1 MARIKTAVIPAAGH
15 GSRMG
20 PLTRIIPKEMLPL
33 GSIPVI
39 EHTIA
44 ELASSGIKRIGV
56 VIRKGKE
63 VIREYLDTRKDLYP
77 NSELEFVY
85 QKESLGLGDA
95 LRCAKD
101 FIQGVPFVMA
111 LPDQILLSEQCA
123 TRQLLEACE
132 GIDGIW
138 NSMVQ
143 IRKSEMAFFEGS
155 RPLKYKKGN
164 SRFFLIED
172 ISADLNSRVR
182 GFGRTVFLPEALDYM
197 SEEFANDRTGEV
209 DLSKTFHALKGKF
222 RLFGVFLKG
231 RPCDVGTWEG
241 YYFYQQR
248 ILRSLT
254 AKEKAS

>member
-1 MARIKTAVIPAAGH
+1 
-15 GSRMG
+15 MG
-20 PLTRIIPKEMLPL
+20 PLTRIIPKEMFPL

-44 ELASSGIKRIGV
+44 ELASSGIERIGV

-63 VIREYLDTRKDLYP
+63 MIREYLDTRRDLYP
-77 NSELEFVY
+77 NSKLEFVY
-85 QKESLGLGDA
+85 QKEALGLGGA

-101 FIQGVPFVMA
+101 FIRGVPFVMA
-111 LPDQILLSEQCA
+111 IPDQILISEQYA
-123 TRQLLEACE
+123 TRQLLEVCE
-132 GIDGIW
+132 SVGIGGIW
-138 NSMVQ
+138 NCMVQ
-143 IRKSEMAFFEGS
+143 IRRSEMAFFEGS

-164 SRFFLIED
+164 GRFFLIED
-172 ISADLNSRVR
+172 ISADLKSRVK

-197 SEEFANDRTGEV
+197 SEEFVNDKTDEV
-209 DLSKTFHALKGKF
+209 DLLKTFHALKGKF
-222 RLFGVFLKG
+222 RLLGFFLKG

-248 ILRSLT
+248 ILRSLK